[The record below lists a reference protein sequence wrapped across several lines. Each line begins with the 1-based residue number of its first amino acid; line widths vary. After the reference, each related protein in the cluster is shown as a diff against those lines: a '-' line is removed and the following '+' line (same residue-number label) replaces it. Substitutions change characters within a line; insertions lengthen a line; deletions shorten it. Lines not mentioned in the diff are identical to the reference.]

1 MKVKMLTIT
10 NWQGELR
17 RPGDVFD
24 VASDVA
30 ARWERNGIAVA
41 VKEKKKESDGL
52 DRMTVAELQEIAV
65 EKGIAPGNMKKDD
78 LIAAIRG

>member
-17 RPGDVFD
+17 RPGDIVD
-24 VASDVA
+24 VAADVA
-30 ARWERNGIAVA
+30 ARWKRNGIATA
-41 VKEKKKESDGL
+41 VSEKKKESGGL
-52 DRMTVAELQEIAV
+52 DRLTVAELQEMAV